1 MTALYRNTKL
11 YRLPDSDTNAI
22 LHKGLIAAEL
32 IFVLFLDVDIQPE
45 LLQMLDKISLALKL
59 DKAKVEY
66 LIVNSNGISLNDLQ
80 AKYNAKHVVVFG
92 AEPKALN
99 INAELSNYRVYPFNQ
114 FKLLLVNDALDIYS
128 NKQLKASLWNSLQE
142 MFK

>member
-1 MTALYRNTKL
+1 MTALYKNSKL
-11 YRLPDSDTNAI
+11 YRLPDSEANAT
-22 LHKGLIAAEL
+22 LHKGVIAAKL

-45 LLQMLDKISLALKL
+45 LLQMLDKIALALNL
-59 DKAKVEY
+59 DKAQVEY
-66 LIVNSNGISLNDLQ
+66 LILNSKSISLNNLQ

-92 AEPKALN
+92 AEPKELN
-99 INAELSNYRVYPFNQ
+99 INAELSNYRVYAFNQ

-128 NKQLKASLWNSLQE
+128 NKQLKSRLWNSLQE

>member
-1 MTALYRNTKL
+1 MYKRQ
-11 YRLPDSDTNAI
+11 
-22 LHKGLIAAEL
+22 LHKGVIAAEL
-32 IFVLFLDVDIQPE
+32 IFILFLDVDIQPE
-45 LLQMLDKISLALKL
+45 LLQMLDKIALALNL
-59 DKAKVEY
+59 DKAQVEY
-66 LIVNSNGISLNDLQ
+66 LIVQSKSISLNDLQ

-92 AEPKALN
+92 AEPKELN
-99 INAELSNYRVYPFNQ
+99 INAELSNYRVYAFNQ

>member
-1 MTALYRNTKL
+1 MTALYKNTKL
-11 YRLPDSDTNAI
+11 YRLPDSEANAT
-22 LHKGLIAAEL
+22 LHKGVIAAEL
-32 IFVLFLDVDIQPE
+32 IFILFLDVDIQPE
-45 LLQMLDKISLALKL
+45 LLQMLDKIALALNL
-59 DKAKVEY
+59 DKAQVEY
-66 LIVNSNGISLNDLQ
+66 LIVQSKSISLNDLQ

-92 AEPKALN
+92 AEPKELN
-99 INAELSNYRVYPFNQ
+99 INAELSNYRVYAFNQ

>member
-1 MTALYRNTKL
+1 MTALYKNTKL
-11 YRLPDSDTNAI
+11 YRLPDSKANAT
-22 LHKGLIAAEL
+22 LHKDIITAEL

-45 LLQMLDKISLALKL
+45 LLQMLDKISLALNL
-59 DKAKVEY
+59 DKAQVEY
-66 LIVNSNGISLNDLQ
+66 LIVHSNGISLNDLQ

-92 AEPKALN
+92 AESKELN
-99 INAELSNYRVYPFNQ
+99 INAELSNYQVYAFNQ

>member
-1 MTALYRNTKL
+1 MA
-11 YRLPDSDTNAI
+11 NAT
-22 LHKGLIAAEL
+22 LHKGVIAAEL
-32 IFVLFLDVDIQPE
+32 IFILFLDVDIQPE
-45 LLQMLDKISLALKL
+45 LLQMLDKIALALNL
-59 DKAKVEY
+59 DKAQVEY
-66 LIVNSNGISLNDLQ
+66 LIVHSKSISLNDLQ

-92 AEPKALN
+92 AEPKELN
-99 INAELSNYRVYPFNQ
+99 INAELSNYRVYAFNQ